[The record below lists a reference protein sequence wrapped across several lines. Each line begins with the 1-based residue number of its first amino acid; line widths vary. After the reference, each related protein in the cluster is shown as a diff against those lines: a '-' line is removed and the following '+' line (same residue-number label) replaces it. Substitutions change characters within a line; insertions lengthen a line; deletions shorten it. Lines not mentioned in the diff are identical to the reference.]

1 MLIATAETA
10 NMSTP
15 LAKDA
20 ALPSQPKI
28 LRHAFTAAAV
38 GRIILGAS
46 AFVSPRS
53 QTRMNGAPDSVL
65 TTEMK
70 YMIRIF
76 GARALALGIG
86 YLGSDEPNR
95 RRWQLIGLM
104 VDMLDNVNAVIE
116 LRKLE
121 RGDQR
126 IRTLL
131 SLVAVTGPYALLGA
145 AGALQSRL
153 GAVATT

>member
-1 MLIATAETA
+1 MLIAAAKTATMNTTFTA
-10 NMSTP
+10 MP
-15 LAKDA
+15 A
-20 ALPSQPKI
+20 QPTV
-28 LRHAFTAAAV
+28 LRHAFAAAAV

-53 QTRMNGAPDSVL
+53 QTRMNGAPDTLLS
-65 TTEMK
+65 TEMK

-86 YLGSDEPNR
+86 YLTSDESNR
-95 RRWQLIGLM
+95 RRWQRIGLL
-104 VDMLDNVNAVIE
+104 VDSLDNINAAIE
-116 LRKLE
+116 LRTLE

-131 SLVAVTGPYALLGA
+131 SLIAVTGAYALLGA
-145 AGALQSRL
+145 AGLAQSRL
-153 GAVATT
+153 AADAAK